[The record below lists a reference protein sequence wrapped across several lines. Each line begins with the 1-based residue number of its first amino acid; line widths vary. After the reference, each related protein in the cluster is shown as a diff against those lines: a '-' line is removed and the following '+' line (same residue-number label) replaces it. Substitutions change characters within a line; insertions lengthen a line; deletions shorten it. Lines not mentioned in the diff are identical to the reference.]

1 MLIHRNFDSLP
12 RFAVPPLRSVP
23 TTGCMRGIGPFW
35 AGSRDIARERGGE
48 SVVVT
53 FDPHPRSVV
62 GSAPVMLLNTLPEKL
77 ALLAGTGID
86 HAVVVDFTPE
96 FSRLSTEEFVE
107 RDLVGRLHV
116 DTLLVGYNHHLG
128 RDKRG
133 DFDSLSE
140 LGRRSG
146 FDVRMMP
153 RQDVDAHKVSSTVIR
168 GLVAGG
174 NLRDAARCLGA
185 PYFLSGRLAADG
197 TVLGVESGKLL
208 PPAGEYA
215 VRVGRDFS
223 DEGADARLTIG
234 PGPRCFACT
243 AARNAS
249 SRETRS

>member
-12 RFAVPPLRSVP
+12 PIRRPAA
-23 TTGCMRGIGPFW
+23 TIGSYDGVH
-35 AGSRDIARERGGE
+35 AGHRAILGRIVDIARERGGE

-53 FDPHPRSVV
+53 FDPHPRSGGGKRARHAAQYV
-62 GSAPVMLLNTLPEKL
+62 ARE
-77 ALLAGTGID
+77 AGAARRYRD
-86 HAVVVDFTPE
+86 RPCCRRRFHARIQPSLDGGVRGARF
-96 FSRLSTEEFVE
+96 
-107 RDLVGRLHV
+107 VGRLHV

-174 NLRDAARCLGA
+174 NLRDAA
-185 PYFLSGRLAADG
+185 PLSGRALFSERSPCRRRDG
-197 TVLGVESGKLL
+197 TRRGVRQAVASGGGIRR
-208 PPAGEYA
+208 AG
-215 VRVGRDFS
+215 
-223 DEGADARLTIG
+223 G
-234 PGPRCFACT
+234 PGFFR
-243 AARNAS
+243 
-249 SRETRS
+249 

>member
-12 RFAVPPLRSVP
+12 PIRRPAA
-23 TTGCMRGIGPFW
+23 TIGSYDGVH
-35 AGSRDIARERGGE
+35 AGHRAILGRIVDIARERGGE

-96 FSRLSTEEFVE
+96 FSRLSMEEFVE

-168 GLVAGG
+168 QLVGEGKMA
-174 NLRDAARCLGA
+174 RAARLLA
-185 PYFLSGRLAADG
+185 HPYLVIGRALRNRIR
-197 TVLGVESGKLL
+197 VEDPLKLL
-208 PPAGEYA
+208 PPPGEY
-215 VRVGRDFS
+215 
-223 DEGADARLTIG
+223 DAHINGKPTRLTVD
-234 PGPRCFACT
+234 
-243 AARNAS
+243 AAQ
-249 SRETRS
+249 ELITRDILPEGRVVITF

>member
-12 RFAVPPLRSVP
+12 PIRRPAA
-23 TTGCMRGIGPFW
+23 TIGSYDGVH
-35 AGSRDIARERGGE
+35 AGHRAILGRIADIARERGGE

-96 FSRLSTEEFVE
+96 FSRLSMEEFVE

-146 FDVRMMP
+146 F
-153 RQDVDAHKVSSTVIR
+153 
-168 GLVAGG
+168 
-174 NLRDAARCLGA
+174 DAARCLGA

-234 PGPRCFACT
+234 PGRALRLHGGEECLVPG
-243 AARNAS
+243 NAVV
-249 SRETRS
+249 TFL

>member
-12 RFAVPPLRSVP
+12 PIRRPAA
-23 TTGCMRGIGPFW
+23 TIGSYDGVH
-35 AGSRDIARERGGE
+35 AGHRAILGRIADIARERGGE

-96 FSRLSTEEFVE
+96 FSRLSMEEFVE

-174 NLRDAARCLGA
+174 NRG
-185 PYFLSGRLAADG
+185 PLSGRALFSERSPCRRRDG
-197 TVLGVESGKLL
+197 TRRGVRQAVASGGGIRR
-208 PPAGEYA
+208 AG
-215 VRVGRDFS
+215 
-223 DEGADARLTIG
+223 G
-234 PGPRCFACT
+234 PGFFR
-243 AARNAS
+243 
-249 SRETRS
+249 

>member
-12 RFAVPPLRSVP
+12 PIRRPAA
-23 TTGCMRGIGPFW
+23 TIGSYDGVH
-35 AGSRDIARERGGE
+35 AGHRAILGRIADIARERGGE

-86 HAVVVDFTPE
+86 HAVVVDFTSE
-96 FSRLSTEEFVE
+96 FSRLSMEEFVE

-215 VRVGRDFS
+215 VRVGRDFPMRERMPGLRS
-223 DEGADARLTIG
+223 DPAAL
-234 PGPRCFACT
+234 FACT

-249 SRETRS
+249 SRETWS